1 MIPIEKIIF
10 VRKQMGYTQA
20 EFAAKIGRTLDA
32 IKNIE
37 NGRTPVKKDILKAIS
52 DFTKIPVQSFTTG
65 TITSNS
71 IKFTKL
77 TEEEFNLRTS
87 KPLDSSNSGS
97 GVFSLT
103 VRDLVRDLSLY
114 PDDTIVGL
122 PEGFNFYRIRNNGD
136 SKIAIEFREID
147 GVDYILKDADEELVS
162 RDMLTEQTKMLH
174 EMLKEKDKIIADLH
188 ELIGELK
195 HRLSETENLKNKP
208 RITPKTP
215 RNYK

>member
-1 MIPIEKIIF
+1 LIPIEKIIF